1 MATLTIIKD
10 DKFVSVDGVGLI
22 LDAVVLPA
30 NVHAI
35 QWDGSA
41 GWVEYNDGTANVT
54 IDSISA
60 YSTITDDHATKKT
73 ANETAAAKAVSD
85 KAAADKLAQDE
96 QTALHATYGW
106 KRQYDETTSYASV
119 GDQLDQQYKDA
130 VNGTTTWKDGIA
142 AVKAAHP
149 KP

>member
-10 DKFVSVDGVGLI
+10 DKFVNVDGVGLI

-41 GWVEYNDGTANVT
+41 GWIEYNDGTANET

-60 YSTITDDHATKKT
+60 YSTITDDHATKK
-73 ANETAAAKAVSD
+73 AAEEKAVTD
-85 KAAADKLAQDE
+85 AANA
-96 QTALHATYGW
+96 QTALEATYGW
-106 KRQYDETTSYASV
+106 KRNNDETTSYASI

-130 VNGTTTWKDGIA
+130 INGTTTWKDGIA
-142 AVKAAHP
+142 AVKTAHP